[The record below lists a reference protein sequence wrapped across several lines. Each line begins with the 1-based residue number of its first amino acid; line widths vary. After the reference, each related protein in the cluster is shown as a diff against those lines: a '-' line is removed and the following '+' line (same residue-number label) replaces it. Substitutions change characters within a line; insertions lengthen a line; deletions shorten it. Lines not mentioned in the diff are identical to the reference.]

1 MEVKHDLG
9 QLRLKTMLPEAE
21 DEAEADAEASRP
33 VPDDAAFDD
42 LVADAEG
49 ANAPDGLGAATPGQP
64 RQPGRPAGP
73 EVEEDMGDDELH
85 ELLAAEVEAEAAGP
99 SGGGGEGGGG
109 EVGAAAMEED
119 DLDPDELHD
128 LLGATQFAPTPA
140 A

>member
-1 MEVKHDLG
+1 MEVRNDLG
-9 QLRLKTMLPEAE
+9 QLRLKTMLPEAD
-21 DEAEADAEASRP
+21 DEAEADAAAEAGRP

-73 EVEEDMGDDELH
+73 EVGEDMGDDELH
-85 ELLAAEVEAEAAGP
+85 ELLAAEVEAEAAVP
-99 SGGGGEGGGG
+99 GGGEG
-109 EVGAAAMEED
+109 GAAAMEE